1 MRGRFVGAMR
11 VGIACLLVAAGLG
24 SCAIVPVSS
33 VGPTGPPAG
42 TTAPKPSPSLDL
54 ARPSALAP
62 AAAASSPVAFEAR
75 SHAVATRVVVAEL
88 GIDLPIV
95 EAPMTGDAYPYC
107 NVAMYL
113 PQLHQPGEAG
123 ATYLFAH
130 ARAGM
135 FLRILDESKVN
146 DGAAMKGM
154 AVSVYTSDDRVFTYE
169 IRQVRRHVLTLG
181 QALAETHA
189 ALYLQTSEGPHGTPQ
204 KLQVVASLLSSRP
217 VPRAEAHPKARPVE
231 CG

>member
-1 MRGRFVGAMR
+1 MGGRFVGVIG
-11 VGIACLLVAAGLG
+11 VGIACLFVAAALG

-33 VGPTGPPAG
+33 VAPMGPPAR
-42 TTAPKPSPSLDL
+42 TTGPDPSLSPEL

-62 AAAASSPVAFEAR
+62 AAAASSPAALEATP
-75 SHAVATRVVVAEL
+75 HGVATRVVLAEL

-95 EAPMTGDAYPYC
+95 QAPMTGDAYPYC

-135 FLRILDESKVN
+135 FLRLLDESKVD

-154 AVSVYTSDDRVFTYE
+154 TVSVYTSDDRVFTYE

-181 QALAETHA
+181 QALSETHA

-204 KLQVVASLLSSRP
+204 KLQVVARLLSSRP
-217 VPRAEAHPKARPVE
+217 APGAAAHPKAWPVE